1 VFQAG
6 YRLPSLG
13 YPVFD
18 ADADP
23 RERFDHLF
31 HRRLVR
37 EREQDRGC
45 GQKGVKARI
54 ISECRFRRCAL
65 VTLARTQE
73 DSLDAGA

>member
-1 VFQAG
+1 MFGSGLGFHGIPMEHQQGRFLARVPDG
-6 YRLPSLG
+6 CYRLPSLG

-23 RERFDHLF
+23 RERFDHLL

-45 GQKGVKARI
+45 EQKKR
-54 ISECRFRRCAL
+54 
-65 VTLARTQE
+65 
-73 DSLDAGA
+73 